1 MSLARVTV
9 SGVLTSQ
16 PEKRFTNNNVA
27 VTSFTIS
34 VDNAGFN
41 GRGDEG
47 DATLGVKI
55 TCWRN
60 LAESV
65 PEQLNQGDTV
75 VVEGKLMM
83 NQYQTPEGVTVRQ
96 YEVEASALTKFPG
109 AGVDIKPAAGS
120 QFNSDVSAPAAS
132 PTPAT
137 VGAPAPASAA
147 PAYAGQPA
155 APQPQQTGFPPQETL
170 TEDDIPF

>member
-41 GRGDEG
+41 GRDAQG
-47 DATLGVKI
+47 DATLTVKI

-65 PEQLNQGDTV
+65 PEQLSQGDTV

-96 YEVEASALTKFPG
+96 YEVEASSLTKFPG
-109 AGVDIKPAAGS
+109 AGVDIKPAVGN
-120 QFNSDVSAPAAS
+120 QFNSDVGTPVASPAPAA
-132 PTPAT
+132 
-137 VGAPAPASAA
+137 VGAPAA
-147 PAYAGQPA
+147 PAYA
-155 APQPQQTGFPPQETL
+155 PQPSAQPQHQQAGFPPQDTL